1 MDEVDRIIISTLSEL
16 GCSVEGVSS
25 LSDFTVALV
34 IEGTVRCLTAI
45 NPDFNC
51 SMVLPS
57 QLAKQFRVGQQL
69 ADSCVSLGYR
79 GEIGYQT
86 FLYANLIEWRRVF
99 VFLIESLPKA
109 AREGGDSSVSGQAL
123 LQRRITKSF
132 QLCAAEFDCPSV
144 RFVPVHSDAQM
155 KFHRSN
161 GIHRSVPLTLP
172 DSKSK
177 SYFIQHLLP
186 TLNCQQYCPGALHWN
201 PWPASCL
208 DLMSSR
214 RAAQLETEY
223 LQLHQSEKHGHETQM
238 RRKEIFSQKLAEG
251 LRHGM
256 MANKHFDN
264 QSNDLSTSLSD
275 ILCSFQPGGPRR
287 DQESIFQATEKFHFS
302 QLKPLAPSS
311 PQLSDNPSRSLEDS
325 KKQREERREELT
337 EQLAQIAQKIASLEL
352 EISRVKMSIGP
363 TREQVLQQ
371 QQRNADMKELIRSKK
386 RVLELAGGSY
396 EEGVENADKLDEVIQ
411 AMLARI
417 QQSAETWEKQRQ
429 ELYEEL
435 RRLSDTM
442 SSSQIEMEK
451 ETRKMHELKELMR
464 ECAAES
470 QLKDSTLLQLKEEYE
485 NVNKDAQRTSYTKRI
500 MEILANIQKQ
510 KKEIERVLVDMRQL
524 QKEINQLEGK
534 VGRIFSLADEKIFK
548 AAKKDESLRNLYKK
562 IVALH
567 STFGNIIQTIEQI
580 GSIERYTK
588 DLEDQI
594 EDEKA
599 KEVGSNL
606 KSMQKDYQL
615 LVQENEEM
623 QKKLTAK

>member
-16 GCSVEGVSS
+16 GCSVEDVSS
-25 LSDFTVALV
+25 LAEFTIPLV
-34 IEGTVRCLTAI
+34 IEGTVRCLSAI
-45 NPDFNC
+45 IPEFNC
-51 SMVLPS
+51 SMVLPT

-109 AREGGDSSVSGQAL
+109 AREGGDSSLTGQAL
-123 LQRRITKSF
+123 LQRRMIKAI
-132 QLCAAEFDCPSV
+132 QLSAEEFDCPSV
-144 RFVPVHSDAQM
+144 RCLPVFTDAQM

-161 GIHRSVPLTLP
+161 GIHHSVPLTLH

-177 SYFIQHLLP
+177 SYFTQHLLP
-186 TLNCQQYCPGALHWN
+186 PINCQQHCPGALHWN
-201 PWPASCL
+201 PWPASLL
-208 DLMSSR
+208 DMISSR

-223 LQLHQSEKHGHETQM
+223 LQLHQRDKAQV

-256 MANKHFDN
+256 VATKHSNN
-264 QSNDLSTSLSD
+264 QSNDLSGSLAD
-275 ILCSFQPGGPRR
+275 ILTSFQSGAPPI
-287 DQESIFQATEKFHFS
+287 DIESIFQATEKFHFS
-302 QLKPLAPSS
+302 QLKPLASS
-311 PQLSDNPSRSLEDS
+311 DSQLSDNPSRGLEDS
-325 KKQREERREELT
+325 KKQREQQREELT
-337 EQLAQIAQKIASLEL
+337 EQLALMAQKIASLEL
-352 EISRVKMSIGP
+352 EISRAKMSLGP
-363 TREQVLQQ
+363 TREQMLQQ
-371 QQRNADMKELIRSKK
+371 QQRNADNKELIRSKK
-386 RVLELAGGSY
+386 RVLELAGGSH
-396 EEGVENADKLDEVIQ
+396 EEGVRNADKLDEMIQ

-417 QQSAETWEKQRQ
+417 QQSAETWEKQRH
-429 ELYEEL
+429 ELYEQF
-435 RRLSDTM
+435 RRLNDTM
-442 SSSQIEMEK
+442 SNNQIEMEK
-451 ETRKMHELKELMR
+451 ETRKMQELKEKMR
-464 ECAAES
+464 ECAVET
-470 QLKDSTLLQLKEEYE
+470 QLKDSTLVQLKEEYE
-485 NVNKDAQRTSYTKRI
+485 NVHKDIQRNSYTKRI

-510 KKEIERVLVDMRQL
+510 KKEIERVLTDMRQL

-548 AAKKDESLRNLYKK
+548 AAKKDESLRSLYKK

-567 STFGNIIQTIEQI
+567 STFGSIINTIEQI
-580 GSIERYTK
+580 GSIERYIK

-599 KEVGSNL
+599 KDVGSNL

-623 QKKLTAK
+623 QKKMAAK

>member
-16 GCSVEGVSS
+16 GCSVEDVHS
-25 LSDFTVALV
+25 LTDFTIPLV

-51 SMVLPS
+51 SMVLPT

-99 VFLIESLPKA
+99 IFLIESLPKA

-123 LQRRITKSF
+123 LQRRMTKAI
-132 QLCAAEFDCPSV
+132 QLSLAEFDCPSV
-144 RFVPVHSDAQM
+144 MCIPVHTDAQM
-155 KFHRSN
+155 KFHRSS
-161 GIHRSVPLTLP
+161 GVHRSVPLTLH
-172 DSKSK
+172 DSNSK
-177 SYFIQHLLP
+177 SYFQQHLLP
-186 TLNCQQYCPGALHWN
+186 PLNSQQYSPGALHWN
-201 PWPASCL
+201 PWPASL
-208 DLMSSR
+208 LEMISKD
-214 RAAQLETEY
+214 RADQMEAEY
-223 LQLHQSEKHGHETQM
+223 LQLHQRDKLGQET
-238 RRKEIFSQKLAEG
+238 RRKEVFSQKLAEG

-256 MANKHFDN
+256 MAYKHFDN
-264 QSNDLSTSLSD
+264 QSNDLSSSLAD
-275 ILCSFQPGGPRR
+275 ILTSFQSGSPLR
-287 DQESIFQATEKFHFS
+287 DQGSIFQATEKFHFS
-302 QLKPLAPSS
+302 QPKPLAPSA
-311 PQLSDNPSRSLEDS
+311 DTPSRGQEDS
-325 KKQREERREELT
+325 KKQREQQREQLT
-337 EQLAQIAQKIASLEL
+337 EQLALIAQKIASLEL

-363 TREQVLQQ
+363 TREQVLQL
-371 QQRNADMKELIRSKK
+371 QQRNAENKELIRSKK
-386 RVLELAGGSY
+386 RVLELAGSSY

-417 QQSAETWEKQRQ
+417 QLTAETWEKQRM

-451 ETRKMHELKELMR
+451 ETQKMHELKEMMR
-464 ECAAES
+464 ECAVES
-470 QLKDSTLLQLKEEYE
+470 QLKDSTLIQLKEEYE
-485 NVNKDAQRTSYTKRI
+485 NVNKDTQRTSYTKRT
-500 MEILANIQKQ
+500 MEILGNIQKQ
-510 KKEIERVLVDMRQL
+510 KKEIDRVLLDMRQL

-534 VGRIFSLADEKIFK
+534 VGRIFSLADEKIFN
-548 AAKKDESLRNLYKK
+548 AAKKDESLRSLYKK
-562 IVALH
+562 IVTLH

-580 GSIERYTK
+580 GSIERYIK

-623 QKKLTAK
+623 QNKIDSK